1 MVAIVLVLPLMS
13 EVSPGGQVARAA
25 SELVA
30 HDAITINSLDD
41 FTAEN
46 GVVSGDGSAE
56 DPFVIEGIDIGSG
69 EYGVAADCI
78 SLWNVDA
85 HVVIRDV
92 YLHSGDCGIR
102 MYNCSNISVLDSY
115 IFSNHWS
122 EVDILFSDHITFHN
136 CTILA
141 DTESQYPGFA
151 VDRSYY
157 LTITG
162 NTFGGKGITFEPEG
176 GLYDPSPD
184 VEFASHV
191 ITPDNL
197 LDGDPI
203 LYYSDQ
209 PALEVDGVTA
219 GQVILADCD
228 SAAVTGLTI
237 SGGDVAVFA
246 VNSPGVRISNCTVSD
261 ASTGIRVHNSP
272 ECTVSGNE
280 VEEASYAGIWVSK
293 GCNGSTVA
301 DNYLSFCGDYGLRV
315 EMCSSTVSGNEV
327 HMGGHGISVGYYVGP
342 VTVRDNTVTGCR
354 GGITAANFYS
364 ESLVIEG
371 NHVERCTRGIRV
383 GLTSGAEV
391 SDNNLTENDYGIM
404 LESCSNCSVHDNRVA
419 DGDYGIYLTFCDG
432 VEVYDNDLV
441 GVAIETYD
449 DNEGENSWDT
459 EGYTLGMV
467 AVVVAVSLL
476 VVVLLAAILYRRRK
490 AA

>member
-1 MVAIVLVLPLMS
+1 MVAIVLVLPLLA
-13 EVSPGGQVARAA
+13 EVSPGGQAARAA

-30 HDAITINSLDD
+30 HDAITIASLDD

-46 GVVSGDGSAE
+46 GVFSGDGSAE
-56 DPFVIEGIDIGSG
+56 DPFVIEGIEIGSG
-69 EYGVAADCI
+69 EYGVADCI
-78 SLWNVDA
+78 SIWNVDA

-115 IFSNHWS
+115 IFDNHWS
-122 EVDILFSDHITFHN
+122 EADIMLSDHITFHN

-151 VDRSYY
+151 VDMSSY

-162 NTFGGKGITFEPEG
+162 NTFGGKGITFEHEEG
-176 GLYDPSPD
+176 FYASSPD
-184 VEFASHV
+184 IQFASHV

-197 LDGDPI
+197 LNGEPI

-209 PALEVDGVTA
+209 SGLEVDGVTA
-219 GQVILADCD
+219 GQVILANCD
-228 SAAVTGLTI
+228 SAAVTGLTV

-280 VEEASYAGIWVSK
+280 VEEASDAGIWVSK
-293 GCNGSTVA
+293 GCNDSTVA
-301 DNYLSFCGDYGLRV
+301 DNHLSFCGNYGLRV

-327 HMGGHGISVGYYVGP
+327 HMGGQGISVGYYVGP
-342 VTVRDNTVTGCR
+342 VIVRDNTVTGCL
-354 GGITAANFYS
+354 GGIMAANFYL
-364 ESLVIEG
+364 ESLAIEG
-371 NHVERCTRGIRV
+371 NYVERCTRGIRV
-383 GLTSGAEV
+383 MLTSGAEV
-391 SDNNLTENDYGIM
+391 SDNNLTENDYGIV
-404 LESCSNCSVHDNRVA
+404 LEACANCSVHDNSIV
-419 DGDYGIYLTFCDG
+419 DGEYGIYLTGCGGIEVFDNSMDG
-432 VEVYDNDLV
+432 VVV
-441 GVAIETYD
+441 ETFD

-459 EGYTLGMV
+459 RGYTLEMV
-467 AVVVAVSLL
+467 AVIVAVVLL
-476 VVVLLAAILYRRRK
+476 IVVLLAAVLYRRRK